1 MEIVNTRNSVN
12 MSLDIILDNTEDA
25 MVRLDNLIQYY
36 DRCVVEQVDVKE
48 VFSTIGFC
56 YLLSASTYIKEF
68 IGEVCLCNK
77 LPLEHRISLVRD
89 LHLQDSFT
97 FLSSMYT
104 KCKDA
109 FLTLPL
115 QIREDTLLFFCNP
128 ISNIT
133 NEVQYQEL
141 MIEFITDGSILP
153 LTRYRFIKKLQVD
166 SRIKKIKKPLKP
178 QNPKDQ
184 KLEKEQ
190 YDLEVERVRV
200 MVEAHKTKLL
210 IPALSHFI
218 GDSTIPIDLRLLSA
232 QFLYSLGADSIDL
245 KCGGTPAATLTG
257 GALAGGTVREFLY
270 GIGSDPNQ
278 TEDVRADA
286 YDILLKYAT
295 GDEEKGS
302 IRILLKLLGG
312 NGLGLYG
319 NSQNVHSTSI
329 EKSVEQ
335 LINRLGVKIPD
346 DGTPVEVEF
355 EKIKSGLGKRICDD
369 RIRYDLELA
378 LQRIELDEAV
388 YGVQN
393 MTLKTILCK
402 LYAFILGSEF
412 KEELISRL
420 VEELLE
426 SSNKCSSGFVSRLV
440 NVLSGYHQD
449 MTLTISFEEEIIS
462 KIENELNKQI
472 QQLGTSQGDEEI
484 VEIVHPTLTSNH
496 KIERLTQDEYKDLII
511 EEMCVD
517 NHKYTERDH
526 FLHFFRARFST
537 IRATLYQEYKGLI
550 SDEEFD
556 RCSGK
561 AISFYEGF
569 GST

>member
-1 MEIVNTRNSVN
+1 
-12 MSLDIILDNTEDA
+12 MSLDIILDNTEEA
-25 MVRLDNLIQYY
+25 MVRLDHLIQYY
-36 DRCVVEQVDVKE
+36 DRCVVDQVDVKE

-68 IGEVCLCNK
+68 IVEVCLCAK

-97 FLSSMYT
+97 FLSRMYRPET
-104 KCKDA
+104 CKDA

-115 QIREDTLLFFCNP
+115 PIREDTLLFFCNP
-128 ISNIT
+128 IANST

-141 MIEFITDGSILP
+141 MIEFIRDESILP

-166 SRIKKIKKPLKP
+166 YPLGRVKKIKKPLKP

-184 KLEKEQ
+184 KWEKEQ
-190 YDLEVERVRV
+190 HDLEVERLRV
-200 MVEAHKTKLL
+200 MAEAYKTKLL
-210 IPALSHFI
+210 VPALSHFI
-218 GDSTIPIDLRLLSA
+218 GDSSVPMDLRLLSA
-232 QFLYSLGADSIDL
+232 QFLYSLGSDSVERTCVL
-245 KCGGTPAATLTG
+245 KCGGT
-257 GALAGGTVREFLY
+257 VKEFLY

-278 TEDVRADA
+278 TEDIRADA
-286 YDILLKYAT
+286 YDILLKYAA
-295 GDEEKGS
+295 GEEEKGA
-302 IRILLKLLGG
+302 IRILLKVLGG
-312 NGLGLYG
+312 SGLGLYG

-346 DGTPVEVEF
+346 ASIETSVEVEF
-355 EKIKSGLGKRICDD
+355 EKIKSALSKRICDD

-393 MTLKTILCK
+393 MTLKTILWK

-412 KEELISRL
+412 KEELICRL

-440 NVLSGYHQD
+440 NVLSGYHSD

-472 QQLGTSQGDEEI
+472 QQLGGEEI
-484 VEIVHPTLTSNH
+484 IEIVHPTLTSDH
-496 KIERLTQDEYKDLII
+496 KIERLTQDDYKDRII

-517 NHKYTERDH
+517 NHKYTERNH

-537 IRATLYQEYKGLI
+537 IRETLFQEYKGLI
-550 SDEEFD
+550 SDEDFD

-569 GST
+569 GSTFKSKGG